1 MNKPD
6 QEASGRVSFTKSE
19 VHQVKKELQKSKH
32 IYIQSN
38 DPRFNYGFHDPNAIQ
53 KFEKTPEVINLAQ
66 YDYSFIRKDGDDK
79 NLPELISTTELASFQ
94 NLEDMEE
101 FYRQKHPNLPDEY
114 YGVMA
119 RYSTGNPITKKEV
132 KNSVKKVKK
141 NPKKQLPVGITMN
154 RGDYTLTFD

>member
-1 MNKPD
+1 MNKP
-6 QEASGRVSFTKSE
+6 EVSFTKVE
-19 VHQVKKELQKSKH
+19 QHQLKKELQKSKH
-32 IYIQSN
+32 VFIQSN
-38 DPRFNYGFHDPNAIQ
+38 DPRFNYGFHDESAIDN
-53 KFEKTPEVINLAQ
+53 FEKAPEVINLAQ

-79 NLPELISTTELASFQ
+79 QLPELISTSELASFQ

-132 KNSVKKVKK
+132 KNSIKKVKK

-154 RGDYTLTFD
+154 HGDYTLTFD

>member
-1 MNKPD
+1 MNKS
-6 QEASGRVSFTKSE
+6 QTSFTKAQE
-19 VHQVKKELQKSKH
+19 HQVKKELQKSKH

-38 DPRFNYGFHDPNAIQ
+38 DPRFNYGFHNENTIQ

-79 NLPELISTTELASFQ
+79 KLPELISTTELASFQ

-132 KNSVKKVKK
+132 KNSIKKVKK

-154 RGDYTLTFD
+154 HGDYTLTFD

>member
-1 MNKPD
+1 MNKP
-6 QEASGRVSFTKSE
+6 EVSFTKVE
-19 VHQVKKELQKSKH
+19 LHQVKKELQKSKH
-32 IYIQSN
+32 VYIQSN
-38 DPRFNYGFHDPNAIQ
+38 DPRFNYGFHKEDDIQ
-53 KFEKTPEVINLAQ
+53 EFNKTPEVVNLAQ
-66 YDYSFIRKDGDDK
+66 YDYSFIRQDGDDK
-79 NLPELISTTELASFQ
+79 KLPELISTTELASFQ

-132 KNSVKKVKK
+132 KNSIKKVKK

>member
-1 MNKPD
+1 MSN
-6 QEASGRVSFTKSE
+6 RVG
-19 VHQVKKELQKSKH
+19 LQKQLKESKH

-38 DPRFNYGFHDPNAIQ
+38 DPRFNYGFHKEDDIKEFN
-53 KFEKTPEVINLAQ
+53 KTPEVINLSQ
-66 YDYSFIRKDGDDK
+66 YDYSFIREDDDDRK
-79 NLPELISTTELASFQ
+79 LPELISTTELASFQ
-94 NLEDMEE
+94 NLDDMEE

-141 NPKKQLPVGITMN
+141 DPKKKLPVGITMN
-154 RGDYTLTFD
+154 CGDFTLSFD

>member
-1 MNKPD
+1 MNKV
-6 QEASGRVSFTKSE
+6 A
-19 VHQVKKELQKSKH
+19 VKKELQKSKH

-38 DPRFNYGFHDPNAIQ
+38 DPRFNYGFHKEEDIEDFQ
-53 KFEKTPEVINLAQ
+53 KIPEVINLAQ
-66 YDYSFIRKDGDDK
+66 YDYSFVRNDGDDK

-132 KNSVKKVKK
+132 KNSIKKVKK
-141 NPKKQLPVGITMN
+141 NPKKALPTGMSVAHGN
-154 RGDYTLTFD
+154 YTLDFD

>member
-1 MNKPD
+1 MSEKRSLSQPMVNKN
-6 QEASGRVSFTKSE
+6 QL
-19 VHQVKKELQKSKH
+19 KKELQKSNH

-38 DPRFNYGFHDPNAIQ
+38 DPRFNYGFHKEKTIKD
-53 KFEKTPEVINLAQ
+53 FEKTPEVINLSQ
-66 YDYSFIRKDGDDK
+66 YDYSFIREDDDDRK
-79 NLPELISTTELASFQ
+79 LPELISTTELASFQ
-94 NLEDMEE
+94 NLDDMEE

-141 NPKKQLPVGITMN
+141 DPKKKLPVGITMN
-154 RGDYTLTFD
+154 HGDFTLSFD

>member
-1 MNKPD
+1 MNKG
-6 QEASGRVSFTKSE
+6 QI
-19 VHQVKKELQKSKH
+19 KKELQKSKH
-32 IYIQSN
+32 IFIQSN
-38 DPRFNYGFHDPNAIQ
+38 DPRFNYGFHREEDIEN
-53 KFEKTPEVINLAQ
+53 FNKTPEVINLSQ
-66 YDYSFIRKDGDDK
+66 YDYSFVRKEGDDK

-132 KNSVKKVKK
+132 KNSVKKNKK
-141 NPKKQLPVGITMN
+141 NPKKQLPVGLQVAQGN
-154 RGDYTLTFD
+154 YTIDFD

>member
-1 MNKPD
+1 MSN
-6 QEASGRVSFTKSE
+6 E
-19 VHQVKKELQKSKH
+19 VLLKKQLKQSKN

-38 DPRFNYGFHDPNAIQ
+38 DPRFNYAFHHKEDINKFQ
-53 KFEKTPEVINLAQ
+53 KQPEVINLAQ
-66 YDYSFIRKDGDDK
+66 YDYSFVRKEGDDK
-79 NLPELISTTELASFQ
+79 QLPDLISTSELASFQ

-132 KNSVKKVKK
+132 KNSIKKVKK
-141 NPKKQLPVGITMN
+141 NPKKKLPVGLSVTEGN
-154 RGDYTLTFD
+154 FKLSFN

>member
-1 MNKPD
+1 MSN
-6 QEASGRVSFTKSE
+6 RVG
-19 VHQVKKELQKSKH
+19 LQKQLKESKH
-32 IYIQSN
+32 VYIQSN
-38 DPRFNYGFHDPNAIQ
+38 DPRFNYGFHKEDDIKEFN
-53 KFEKTPEVINLAQ
+53 KTPEVINLAQ
-66 YDYSFIRKDGDDK
+66 YDYSFIRQDDDDRK
-79 NLPELISTTELASFQ
+79 FPDLISTTELASFQ

-141 NPKKQLPVGITMN
+141 NPKKKLPVGMSVAY
-154 RGDYTLTFD
+154 GDYTLEFD